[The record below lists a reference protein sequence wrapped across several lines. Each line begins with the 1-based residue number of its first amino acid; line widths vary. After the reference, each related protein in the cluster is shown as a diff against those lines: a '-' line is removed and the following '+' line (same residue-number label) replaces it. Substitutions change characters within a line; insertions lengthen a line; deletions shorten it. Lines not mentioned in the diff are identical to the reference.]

1 MSKNSPPRPILARP
15 RVAIVLS
22 LLLAVLA
29 GYFINSPAL
38 VQAVSPNIVISQ
50 VYGGGG
56 NTSAQYTHDFIEL
69 FNRGTVAVSLSGWSV
84 QYASA
89 TGTGNFSANVTALS
103 GTLNP
108 GQYYLVQQA
117 AGAGNGVA
125 LPTPDATGGIQ
136 MSATAGKV
144 IVAST
149 ATGIACNGGSNPC
162 SSEQLANIVD
172 LAGYGNANFFEGAGA
187 APTLTNTTAAHRNA
201 GGCTDTDNNSADF
214 STSAPTPRN
223 TSSPLNPCTGAPS
236 LSIDDVNVFEGDSG
250 ATSAIFTVSLNSP
263 APSGGVTFNIATADD
278 TATTADNDY
287 VAKSLIGETIAE
299 GNQTYS
305 FSVTVNGDT
314 NIEPNETF
322 FVNITGVTGATLGKS
337 QGIGTILNDDFA
349 PTEVVISQVYGGGGN
364 AGATYTHDFIELFNR
379 GSFAVDLTGW
389 SVQYTSAAGTS
400 WQVTALSGLIAPGGY
415 YLVQQAAGAGGTTP
429 LPTPDAA
436 GSIAMSATAGKVAL
450 RNTTTALSGACPVD
464 ATVIDLVGFG
474 TANCFEG
481 AGATA
486 ALTNTTAALRKRSGC
501 FDSNN
506 NNVDFSTGAPLPR
519 SSASPINDCT
529 PIALAINQIQGSG
542 ATTPYAGQTVSTSGI
557 VTGRKNNGFF
567 LQTPDANTDSDT
579 ATSEALFV
587 FTSSAPPVDVGDA
600 VTVTGTATEFFNLTQ
615 IEGTLPGDVMVVSS
629 GNPLPAPVV
638 LTTAIL
644 DPAGL
649 PDQLERFECM
659 RVHADTLVSVAPT
672 NNFGE
677 IFTVLPG
684 VLRPMREPGIGVSLI
699 VPPDP
704 TSGVEDCC
712 IPRWDENPERIMVDT
727 DGLAG
732 VPVISVT
739 SNVTLSGITGPLDY
753 TFSNYKV
760 LPETPPT
767 TTANMSAIPVP
778 LPDPDEF
785 TVAGFNIENFA
796 NNPTQLQKAS
806 LAIRTVM
813 RYPDVIG
820 HIEILNLPTLESLAD
835 QVNNDAVAAGDP
847 NPHYAAYLIQAP
859 AGGTQNVGFLV
870 KTSRMLV
877 NSVIQERGDETF
889 INPNTG
895 LPDILH
901 DRPPLVL
908 HATVDPTF
916 NPRPVII
923 VVNHLRSFIDIE
935 LVAGAGPRVRAKRT
949 KQAESLAGLL
959 QELQT
964 ANPATP
970 VISIG
975 DYNAF
980 EFNDGYT
987 DPISIIKGMP
997 TPDDQVVVDE
1007 SPDLVDPNFVNL
1019 TDLLPV
1025 GERYTFIFE
1034 GTPQALDHVL
1044 VNTVAYS
1051 YFQRYAIARNN
1062 ADFPVLPTS
1071 LFSGDV
1077 TRPERNSDHDMPVAY
1092 FRFPPPSAD
1101 LVVTK
1106 QRSSPAVAAGTN
1118 VTYTITVR
1126 NDGPSPAQN
1135 VVVTDNLPAGV
1146 IFVSCGA
1153 TGDGVC
1159 SGTGNNRTVSYPA
1172 LASGGSET
1180 ITIVA
1185 TVDCATAADQV
1196 ISNTASVG
1204 STTAD
1209 PDDENNSQTAAF
1221 TVVNPAPMITGVSVD
1236 KPVLRPPNHN
1246 MVDVTVSYNVSDECG
1261 AVATSLSV
1269 ASNEPVNGLGDGD
1282 MAPDWEVVSPNL
1294 VRLRAERSGLG
1305 NGRVYTI
1312 TITAVDAGGNA
1323 STATV
1328 IVRVPK

>member
-1 MSKNSPPRPILARP
+1 MSKNPPPRSANVRP
-15 RVAIVLS
+15 RVAVIPVLT
-22 LLLAVLA
+22 LLLITLA
-29 GYFINSPAL
+29 GYFIASPAR
-38 VQAVSPNIVISQ
+38 VQAVSPDIVISQ

-56 NTSAQYTHDFIEL
+56 NSGATYTHDFIEL
-69 FNRGTVAVSLSGWSV
+69 FNRGAAAVSLSGWSV

-89 TGTGNFSANVTALS
+89 TGSSWAVTSLTNVSLQ
-103 GTLNP
+103 P
-108 GQYYLVQQA
+108 GQYYLIQQA
-117 AGAGNGVA
+117 QGAGGSTA
-125 LPTPDATGGIQ
+125 LPTPDASGSTQ
-136 MSATAGKV
+136 MGATAGKV
-144 IVAST
+144 ALVND
-149 ATGIACNGGSNPC
+149 AT
-162 SSEQLANIVD
+162 QLTGTCPSGTNIVD
-172 LAGYGNANFFEGAGA
+172 FVGFGTTANCSET
-187 APTLTNTTAAHRNA
+187 APTPAPSNTNAVLRAAN
-201 GGCTDTDNNSADF
+201 GCTDTDNNSADF
-214 STSAPTPRN
+214 TSGAPTPRN
-223 TSSPLNPCTGAPS
+223 TSSPLNPCTGPPS
-236 LSIDDVNVFEGDSG
+236 LSIDDVSVFEGDSG
-250 ATSAIFTVSLNSP
+250 ATDAIFTISLSSP
-263 APSGGVTFNIATADD
+263 APPGGVTFNIATADN

-287 VAKSLIGETIAE
+287 VAKNLTGQTILQ
-299 GNQTYS
+299 GQQTYS
-305 FSVTVNGDT
+305 FTVTVNGDT

-322 FVNITGVTGATLGKS
+322 FVNVTGVTGAGLGKG
-337 QGIGTILNDDFA
+337 QGIGTIQNDDFA

-379 GSFAVDLTGW
+379 GAFAVDLTGW
-389 SVQYTSAAGTS
+389 SVQYISAAGTS
-400 WQVTALSGLIAPGGY
+400 WQVTALSGSIAPGGY
-415 YLVQQAAGAGGTTP
+415 YLVQQAAGAGGTTA
-429 LPTPDAA
+429 LPTPDAVGA
-436 GSIAMSATAGKVAL
+436 IPMSATAGKVAL
-450 RNTTTALSGACPVD
+450 RNTAAVLSGACPVD

-474 TANCFEG
+474 AANCFEG

-486 ALTNTTAALRKRSGC
+486 ALTNTTAALRKRGGC

-506 NNVDFSTGAPLPR
+506 NNVDFATGAPLPR
-519 SSASPINDCT
+519 NSASPVNDCT
-529 PIALAINQIQGSG
+529 PIALTINQIQGSG

-557 VTGRKNNGFF
+557 VTARKNNGFF
-567 LQTPDANTDSDT
+567 LQTPDANADSDP
-579 ATSEALFV
+579 ATSEAIFI
-587 FTSSAPPVDVGDA
+587 FTSSAPPVAVGDA
-600 VTVTGTATEFFNLTQ
+600 ATVTGTATEFFNLTQ
-615 IEGTLPGDVMVVSS
+615 LESTLPGDVMVVSS

-638 LTTAIL
+638 LTTTIL
-644 DPAGL
+644 DPAGP

-684 VLRPMREPGIGVSLI
+684 VPRPMREPGIGASLTA
-699 VPPDP
+699 PPDP
-704 TSGVEDCC
+704 TSGVVDCC

-732 VPVISVT
+732 STVISVT
-739 SNVTLSGITGPLDY
+739 SNVTLSGITGPLDF

-760 LPETPPT
+760 LPETPPAT
-767 TTANMSAIPVP
+767 TENISAVPVP

-820 HIEILNLPTLESLAD
+820 HIEILNLLTLESLAV

-859 AGGTQNVGFLV
+859 LGGTQNVGFLV
-870 KTSRMLV
+870 KTSRV
-877 NSVIQERGDETF
+877 EVDSVTQERGEETF

-895 LPDILH
+895 LPDPLH

-908 HATVDPTF
+908 HATVDPMGI

-935 LVAGAGPRVRAKRT
+935 LVEGAGPRVRAKRT

-959 QELQT
+959 QELQS
-964 ANPATP
+964 ANPSTAI
-970 VISIG
+970 ISIG

-1007 SPDLVDPNFVNL
+1007 SPDLVDPDFVNL
-1019 TDLLPV
+1019 TDLLPAE
-1025 GERYTFIFE
+1025 ERYTFIFE

-1044 VNTVAYS
+1044 VNTTAYS

-1062 ADFPVLPTS
+1062 ADFPVLPST

-1106 QRSSPAVAAGTN
+1106 AVSSGAVARGSN
-1118 VTYTITVR
+1118 VTYTVTVK
-1126 NDGPSPAQN
+1126 NEGPSPAQN
-1135 VVVTDNLPAGV
+1135 VVITDNLPAGV
-1146 IFVSCGA
+1146 TFVSCSA
-1153 TGDGVC
+1153 TGAGAC
-1159 SGTGNNRTVSYPA
+1159 NGTGNNRTVSYTTLA
-1172 LASGGSET
+1172 AGASQTVTLVAMVDCAASGGQL
-1180 ITIVA
+1180 IKN
-1185 TVDCATAADQV
+1185 TAAV
-1196 ISNTASVG
+1196 NSA
-1204 STTAD
+1204 TAD
-1209 PDDENNSQTAAF
+1209 PDEDNDAQAASF
-1221 TVVNPAPMITGVSVD
+1221 TVEDPAPVISGESVD
-1236 KPVLRPPNHN
+1236 KPVLGPPNHK
-1246 MVDVTVSYNVSDECG
+1246 MVDVTVSYSAVDECG
-1261 AVATSLSV
+1261 PVATSLSV

-1282 MAPDWEVVSPNL
+1282 TAPDWEVVSPNL

-1305 NGRVYTI
+1305 NGRIYTI

-1323 STATV
+1323 STKTV
-1328 IVRVPK
+1328 TVTVPK